1 MRRVTNRGWVIA
13 ALAWLL
19 GGCAGLQEQFKQPE
33 LSLSDARITG
43 MSLADAQLAFDVD
56 VKNPN
61 PIGVSMKGLSYTLQL
76 QEKPLFDGAL
86 SERLQIGANGS
97 SRLTL
102 PFSLR
107 YEDIF
112 GTLLALRDNK
122 ELRYKISGEA
132 DFGLIRIPYSR
143 TGTFAVPQLPEISVE
158 SLRVNKL
165 GLDGVDLALALKVG
179 NANTFPIRLDGIDYN
194 LKLANSS
201 LIKGGSATPLSVDA
215 NKSGR
220 MVLKLN
226 LNYAQIGTLLQTLRS
241 AGSLPIEFD
250 SQMKLPG
257 VKGTTLL
264 PYGWKGE
271 VPLYR

>member
-1 MRRVTNRGWVIA
+1 MRPVRNRGLL
-13 ALAWLL
+13 LATLVLLL
-19 GGCAGLQEQFKQPE
+19 GGCAALQDQFKQPE

-61 PIGVSMKGLSYTLQL
+61 PIGVSMKGLSYTLQV
-76 QEKPLFDGAL
+76 QEKQLFDGAL

-97 SRLTL
+97 SRMTL
-102 PFSLR
+102 PFTLR

-122 ELRYKISGEA
+122 ELRYQISGEA

-143 TGTFAVPQLPEISVE
+143 TGTFAVPKLPEISLE
-158 SLRVNKL
+158 SLRINKL
-165 GLDGVDLALALKVG
+165 GLDGVDLALAVKVG
-179 NANTFPIRLDGIDYN
+179 NANTFPIRLDGLDYN

-201 LIKGGSATPLSVDA
+201 LIKGSSAAPLAVEA
-215 NKSGR
+215 NKDGR
-220 MVLKLN
+220 MVLNLN
-226 LNYAQIGTLLQTLRS
+226 LNYAQIGSILQTLRS
-241 AGSLPIEFD
+241 SGSMPIELD

-257 VKGTTLL
+257 LKQQEVV
-264 PYGWKGE
+264 PYNWKGE